1 MVCFSCRGV
10 QAAHLIVTVHTTFLL
25 VSVPLYLTS
34 YAGQLR
40 IFPHLT
46 NALQLCLSIRVM
58 LRSARHRISQ
68 KKKKISI

>member
-1 MVCFSCRGV
+1 LFTPIQYHCICYTAGP
-10 QAAHLIVTVHTTFLL
+10 LK

-46 NALQLCLSIRVM
+46 NAL
-58 LRSARHRISQ
+58 
-68 KKKKISI
+68 